1 MSINGGFPPIK
12 YIKTDK
18 PKEEKPE
25 LKKERGFTSSAI
37 NQVNIRN
44 ILTAKKDPV
53 INIEKKD
60 IEIIDTI

>member
-12 YIKTDK
+12 YIKTEQSK
-18 PKEEKPE
+18 QMQPE
-25 LKKERGFTSSAI
+25 LKKERGFTSPAI

-44 ILTAKKDPV
+44 ILTAKKEPV
-53 INIEKKD
+53 INVEKKD